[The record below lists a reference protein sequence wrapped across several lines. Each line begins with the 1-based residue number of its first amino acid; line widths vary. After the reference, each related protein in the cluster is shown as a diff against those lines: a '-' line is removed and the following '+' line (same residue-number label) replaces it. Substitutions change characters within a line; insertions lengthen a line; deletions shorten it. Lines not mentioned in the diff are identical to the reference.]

1 MPEKRLYIILLLL
14 FLCYFFKH
22 KTPHRES
29 VTPGRLNSLLVLNK
43 SIHDLL
49 HSHSLLPPTPWK
61 CKKNNNKRGKRAIQ
75 RSITWI
81 LSTILWHC
89 SDHQVYKQ
97 LIFELKIRLNKMYS
111 NVPHLQ
117 ISQCN
122 QIQQQMS
129 LTRWQMRILRK
140 LLRQYC
146 GRSIVASESKI
157 NDYLEFAKLHTGSV
171 DAIELEL
178 TKTEQKKK
186 PNLLRFVTEV
196 YHANTYNALQTIL
209 NTTMNSG
216 SFYVERPLRLPNLIV
231 EIGWDKSDGGLTES
245 VALGACK
252 KYHGKYG
259 SLATLITNG
268 KIAENYSNY
277 RELGAQWNKREIT
290 NRLLKLPNMLILVKY
305 CIKNQQIVSKMISTC
320 VMTLPMNKQN
330 EWNERWQFKL
340 NNILPPR
347 PNNSSLSTNDIN
359 NMIDGKGCSP
369 YTKTFWNKKR
379 QLLHLDL
386 FYCIDL
392 PQTFKNNLQHQ
403 YSHEQVTNMKSVAE
417 DYVFPDED
425 CSEDDQSSK
434 NSDRSIS
441 NESMSKF
448 VVPDDQKKVTDYFTS
463 WNGSGS
469 DFSPSENE
477 ENDTDT
483 PKSDWESDISNNN
496 DVDNTTQKERQQR
509 LYKLQEFRFNL
520 NSNINRMD
528 ESEWKQKNNNVAASS
543 LQSNAI
549 RIVYFDSIEQDRLNN
564 TRTNELRLVNG
575 DRCDERMSVN
585 LLFNDN
591 GLSYFWLHPI
601 WLSVT
606 SNWSRDTL
614 YTIGI
619 VKENYLHGILVILIS
634 TKTDDV
640 HLEDDM
646 YHYKAYIQERGRLW
660 DSLDVS
666 NVNWKFALIN
676 KIIDKS
682 NDWNLLRD
690 IGTSKKKFDC
700 NREHK
705 LKYFSVELE
714 TYLQFDNKAKNITS
728 GLSTSSSSHPCS
740 ICYVNRQQLKQ
751 YPTPSNFSFKTRTT
765 QQSIENVINKPENA
779 RHKQGCKTAPI
790 YDVPA
795 HRRGPTTLHDMEGI
809 YCVLVNTFRDCI
821 VELAGESNVTNNE
834 MLMGKIKD
842 LNDKY
847 SQIVGLQDILE
858 SPTNSDESNELKQN
872 KIELQKKLES
882 LRYEYA
888 IENEQLN
895 NEIMNQETNNTYRQ
909 FFQILQ
915 ENKINTYYIMSGS
928 IQGVMC
934 SRINKAADSLINLVS
949 GINET
954 IATLWKLLF
963 CNLEYV
969 YNMSKHKSAISWSPR
984 DILSIKQAYLDLY
997 YQMVMVVNM
1006 WRENGSVGN
1015 KLHLLLH
1022 DLEHGFSKK
1031 RSPAFVDDQR
1041 FENFNQLLKAIG
1053 KLYDKYYRHDK
1064 LLHLGNRVNQCCLS

>member
-1 MPEKRLYIILLLL
+1 M
-14 FLCYFFKH
+14 
-22 KTPHRES
+22 
-29 VTPGRLNSLLVLNK
+29 LVLNK

-49 HSHSLLPPTPWK
+49 YSHGLLPPTPWR
-61 CKKNNNKRGKRAIQ
+61 CKKNDTKRGKRAIQ

-81 LSTILWHC
+81 LSTILWH
-89 SDHQVYKQ
+89 SNNHQVYKQ
-97 LIFELKIRLNKMYS
+97 LILELKLRLNKIYS
-111 NVPHLQ
+111 NIPLLQ

-122 QIQQQMS
+122 QIQQEMNLS
-129 LTRWQMRILRK
+129 RWQMRTLRR
-140 LLRQYC
+140 LLRQFLEK
-146 GRSIVASESKI
+146 SVVASEAKI
-157 NDYLEFAKLHTGSV
+157 NDYLEFGKLHTGSV
-171 DAIELEL
+171 DAIELQL
-178 TKTEQKKK
+178 TKTEQKKH
-186 PNLLRFVTEV
+186 PNLLRYITEV
-196 YHANTYNALQTIL
+196 FHVHTYNALQSIL
-209 NTTMNSG
+209 NTIMNKG

-231 EIGWDKSDGGLTES
+231 EIGWDKSEGGLTES
-245 VALGACK
+245 VALAACK

-259 SLATLITNG
+259 SVATLITNS

-277 RELGAQWNKREIT
+277 RELSSQWNKSEIT
-290 NRLLKLPNMLILVKY
+290 NRLLTLPNMLIFVKY
-305 CIKNQQIVSKMISTC
+305 CIKNNQIVSKLISTC
-320 VMTLPMNKQN
+320 VMTLPTNKQI
-330 EWNERWQFKL
+330 EWNERWKSKL
-340 NNILPPR
+340 NNILPPYR
-347 PNNSSLSTNDIN
+347 NNNSLSMNDIN
-359 NMIDGKGCSP
+359 QMIDGKKCSP

-379 QLLHLDL
+379 KILHLDL
-386 FYCIDL
+386 FYCIKL
-392 PQTFKNNLQHQ
+392 PQTFRDTLQHQ
-403 YSHEQVTNMKSVAE
+403 YSSEQVISMKRVAE
-417 DYVFPDED
+417 EYVFPSDK
-425 CSEDDQSSK
+425 DDQSAN
-434 NSDRSIS
+434 NSDHSAQNDNTNGYDD
-441 NESMSKF
+441 NESLSNFIVHDSQSKISDF
-448 VVPDDQKKVTDYFTS
+448 FHA
-463 WNGSGS
+463 WNGAGSGS
-469 DFSPSENE
+469 DFTLHENE
-477 ENDTDT
+477 ESDIDT
-483 PKSDWESDISNNN
+483 PESESDISNDNN
-496 DVDNTTQKERQQR
+496 DNNTIEKQLQQR
-509 LYKLQEFRFNL
+509 LYKLQNFNFNL

-528 ESEWKQKNNNVAASS
+528 ESEWQQKNSNVAASS
-543 LQSNAI
+543 LQSKSI
-549 RIVYFDSIEQDRLNN
+549 RIVYFESIATDSLND
-564 TRTNELRLVNG
+564 TSTNELYLVNG
-575 DRCDERMSVN
+575 DRCHESMSLD
-585 LLFNDN
+585 LLFDDN
-591 GLSYFWLHPI
+591 GLSYFWLAPI
-601 WLSVT
+601 WVSQQSKWT
-606 SNWSRDTL
+606 EKTL

-619 VKENYLHGILVILIS
+619 AQKNDLHGILVILVS
-634 TKTDDV
+634 VDNDDV
-640 HLEDDM
+640 HIQDDM
-646 YHYKAYIQERGRLW
+646 FYHKAYIQERGRLW

-809 YCVLVNTFRDCI
+809 YCVLVDTFGDCI
-821 VELAGESNVTNNE
+821 VELEGASNVTNNDT
-834 MLMGKIKD
+834 LMEKIKD
-842 LNDKY
+842 LNEKY
-847 SQIVGLQDILE
+847 SQIVALQDILE
-858 SPTNSDESNELKQN
+858 SPINGEISDELTN
-872 KIELQKKLES
+872 KKNKLQTKLNLLS
-882 LRYEYA
+882 QEYQ
-888 IENEQLN
+888 IENKQIDD
-895 NEIMNQETNNTYRQ
+895 EIMNQETNNTYRK
-909 FFQILQ
+909 FYQILQ
-915 ENKINTYYIMSGS
+915 QHKINIYYIMSGS

-934 SRINKAADSLINLVS
+934 SRINKAADDLVALVS

-954 IATLWKLLF
+954 IGTLWRLLF
-963 CNLEYV
+963 CNLEYI
-969 YNMSKHKSAISWSPR
+969 YNMSKHKSAISWSPT

-997 YQMVMVVNM
+997 YQMVMVVQM
-1006 WRENGSVGN
+1006 WRESGSVGN